1 MYIDM
6 IISIIL
12 KYLKVELKY
21 DDKTFLGKHDN
32 FIEAHS
38 LSWTSCSQ
46 FTFLSFIEK
55 DMK

>member
-38 LSWTSCSQ
+38 LS
-46 FTFLSFIEK
+46 
-55 DMK
+55 